1 MDPLGN
7 AVRDMLR
14 RQRDDMVRT
23 ASSLAEELKSEG
35 MTSSQVEEMLFAS
48 GFESDVVSEAMD
60 SFPEKE

>member
-35 MTSSQVEEMLFAS
+35 MTPEQVEEMLFAS
-48 GFESDVVSEAMD
+48 GFDSGVVSEAMD
-60 SFPEKE
+60 SFPERK